1 MRIITRDKVF
11 QAIYESIIHI
21 TYHNDPV
28 VMDLIER
35 ARKNETDACVAD
47 VLGTISLNNEISS
60 IDHIPLC
67 QDTGT
72 TIVIADLGSEV
83 LISSGTLQEIANDAA
98 AAAAKHCPL
107 RASMVE
113 EPLFD
118 RKNTGNNSPAI
129 LHLNQVPGDQLRLR
143 VAQKGGGA
151 ENMSFHLMLSPTINP
166 EELAEL
172 IVERVMATGSRAC
185 PPLVIGIGIGANFER
200 CTYLAKSAL
209 FEDIGKKNPDCRYAQ
224 LEENI
229 LRRINQDGPGAQG
242 MGGNLTALA
251 VHILFEPCHIAS
263 LPVAV
268 NLQCHDHR
276 HIEVTI

>member
-1 MRIITRDKVF
+1 MRIIPREQVY
-11 QAIYESIIHI
+11 QAIFDAIIHI
-21 TYHNDPV
+21 TYHNDPSV
-28 VMDLIER
+28 IALVEQ
-35 ARKNETDACVAD
+35 ARQYESDECVAD
-47 VLGTISLNNEISS
+47 VLGTISLNNEISP

-83 LISSGTLQEIANDAA
+83 IFSSGTLHEIVDEAA

-107 RASMVE
+107 RASIVA

-118 RKNTGNNSPAI
+118 RMNTGTNSPAI
-129 LHLNQVPGDQLRLR
+129 LHLNQVPGNQLRLR

-151 ENMSFHLMLSPTINP
+151 ENMSFHQMLSPTIHP
-166 EELAEL
+166 DELTGL
-172 IVERVMATGSRAC
+172 IVERVLATGSRAC
-185 PPLVIGIGIGANFER
+185 PPLVIGIGLGANFER
-200 CTYLAKSAL
+200 CAYLAKAAL
-209 FEDIGKKNPDCRYAQ
+209 FEQLGRKNPEPRYAM

-229 LRRINQDGPGAQG
+229 LQRINQGGTGSQG
-242 MGGNLTALA
+242 MGGCLTALA

-263 LPVAV
+263 LPLAV

-276 HIEVTI
+276 HIEITI